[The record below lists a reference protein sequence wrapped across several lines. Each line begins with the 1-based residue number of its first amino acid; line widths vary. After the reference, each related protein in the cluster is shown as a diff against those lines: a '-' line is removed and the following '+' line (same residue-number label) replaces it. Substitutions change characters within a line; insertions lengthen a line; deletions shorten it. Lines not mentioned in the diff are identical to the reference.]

1 MIKKFFEYIEK
12 ERTKTVTSLIKKYAG
27 IGPLIIMIERLIKGT
42 NSGRAKCMADY
53 YHHWE
58 HKVLDSLIKMLL
70 R

>member
-1 MIKKFFEYIEK
+1 MN
-12 ERTKTVTSLIKKYAG
+12 SLKNKYAG
-27 IGPLIIMIERLIKGT
+27 IGPLIIMIERSIKES

-58 HKVLDSLIKMLL
+58 LKVLESLTKMLL